1 MIKYIK
7 KVFKKFD
14 YFSVYIHFH
23 YKHKDRYKSTIGGLT
38 FIILMILVI
47 VYVSLNIQNF
57 IRRKNLSIISYDN
70 YINETDI
77 ISFDNFSMSF
87 AFGLECQNYEKFGNL
102 NDIYDLFVFS
112 LKYVQLERN
121 NSILRSKKKFN
132 VNFHKCSYL
141 DFKNKFNET
150 VDFLGLKYYN
160 CPDNLTE
167 PIRGLYSH
175 EKYYYYEITVSANEN
190 NEFDLYYN
198 LLTDSDCKLSLFY
211 TDSSLD
217 LKNHY
222 KPYSQHIS
230 QRYLQLSP
238 VDFKKKDIYF
248 LLYKFDSYENLLFQW
263 MKSYY
268 YVAFE
273 KQQDNINY
281 KGSNRFTEKP
291 EDYDKF
297 AKFFL
302 RGDTKRIQIERHY
315 MKLTEFVAQM
325 MSLFSSA
332 FFILNI
338 ITWFINKFFLYNSI
352 MKNIFLFKKGKEI
365 VLNNVN
371 GTKASYDRRF
381 IKNYF
386 NFTKITCGIHN
397 KKNFLDNINETIKVM
412 NNNEII
418 KNINKID
425 IKKQRINF
433 QKSIKNDEVSS
444 NCAKN
449 NFSINNNNNINL
461 NNSEDNEQ
469 SLSSSSLKIKKQKVN
484 LNNFYNKKRK
494 KSVKFELIDNE
505 DNNSK
510 IELKDDL
517 NIKKETKKYSYKKLN
532 KNIAYI
538 NKKRNSF
545 SNSIINIHLNLLE
558 SLILI
563 ICPCL
568 ACKNLS
574 KKKKLLENGKEK
586 IFESLDVLN
595 YLKLTQELKFLEII
609 FLNKNEY
616 NILKYISKPCISLVN
631 KYSEENTIKKT
642 DKEKLNEF
650 FENYKILLQNK
661 NKTLHQQKLEKI
673 IEIEINNLF

>member
-7 KVFKKFD
+7 KVIKQFD

-23 YKHKDRYKSTIGGLT
+23 YKQKDRYKSTIGGLI
-38 FIILMILVI
+38 FIILMILII
-47 VYVSLNIQNF
+47 VYVSLNLKSF
-57 IRRKNLSIISYDN
+57 INRNNLTIISYEN

-77 ISFDNFSMSF
+77 INFDNFSMSF
-87 AFGLECQNYEKFGNL
+87 AFGLECQNYEKYGDL

-132 VNFHKCSYL
+132 VNFHKCSYI

-150 VDFLGLKYYN
+150 VDFLGLQYYN

-175 EKYYYYEITVSANEN
+175 EKYYYYEITVSAKEKNEY
-190 NEFDLYYN
+190 EMYN
-198 LLTDSDCKLSLFY
+198 KLLSDGDCKLSLFY

-238 VDFKKKDIYF
+238 IDFKKKDIYF
-248 LLYKFDSYENLLFQW
+248 LLYKFESFENLLFQW
-263 MKSYY
+263 SKTYY
-268 YVAFE
+268 HVGFE
-273 KQQDNINY
+273 KEQDNNNY
-281 KGSNRFTEKP
+281 KGSKRFSEKP
-291 EDYDKF
+291 EDYEKF

-338 ITWFINKFFLYNSI
+338 VAWFINRFFLYNSI
-352 MKNIFLFKKGKEI
+352 MKKIFLFKKGKEI
-365 VLNNVN
+365 VFNNTN
-371 GTKASYDRRF
+371 GTKMSCDRKF

-386 NFTKITCGIHN
+386 NFTKITCGVDN
-397 KKNFLDNINETIKVM
+397 NKNFLDNINETIKVM
-412 NNNEII
+412 NNNDLI
-418 KNINKID
+418 KNIKKID
-425 IKKQRINF
+425 VKRINF
-433 QKSIKNDEVSS
+433 QKNKNENSLNSAKNNNQMNLDNSEENAQSVSS
-444 NCAKN
+444 N
-449 NFSINNNNNINL
+449 
-461 NNSEDNEQ
+461 
-469 SLSSSSLKIKKQKVN
+469 SLKNKKNKEHSLN
-484 LNNFYNKKRK
+484 LFDKRK
-494 KSVKFELIDNE
+494 KSVKFDLTENE
-505 DNNSK
+505 NNNSK
-510 IELKDDL
+510 IELKRDL
-517 NIKKETKKYSYKKLN
+517 IFKKESIKYSYKKLN
-532 KNIAYI
+532 KNIAYV
-538 NKKRNSF
+538 NKRKNNF
-545 SNSIINIHLNLLE
+545 SNSIINIQLNLIE
-558 SLILI
+558 TLILL
-563 ICPCL
+563 ICPCF
-568 ACKNLS
+568 ASKNLR
-574 KKKKLLENGKEK
+574 KKNILLENGKEK
-586 IFESLDVLN
+586 IFESLDVLD
-595 YLKLTQELKFLEII
+595 YLKRSQELKFLEII

-631 KYSEENTIKKT
+631 KYSEQKKVKKT

-661 NKTLHQQKLEKI
+661 YKSLHEKKLEKI
-673 IEIEINNLF
+673 IEKEINNLL